1 MKITI
6 ISTLLITFISILGMF
21 YWMWKA
27 KSGELLLNSNS
38 WHIKL
43 KTWMWDYQITGREN
57 ACPYYWGLVFSI
69 IILPLYSLSKYFFK
83 ITDFIGDKIKY
94 VFKKLFGNIKK
105 PKLNI
110 NIHIP
115 LPKLPETKREIYTE
129 IYQNG
134 KYWLIF
140 GFIVLVFL
148 FLTISIIAFIIK
160 SYNINSYFGTIVLSM
175 ILLAISVVLQHT
187 FKEEWD
193 EYYYDHFYNLF
204 KSIVGLIQLPFIIL
218 YHIFAYPIK
227 KIFKIY
233 EDNCPPIK
241 WIN

>member
-57 ACPYYWGLVFSI
+57 ACPYYWSLV
-69 IILPLYSLSKYFFK
+69 L
-83 ITDFIGDKIKY
+83 
-94 VFKKLFGNIKK
+94 GNIKK

-227 KIFKIY
+227 KSLKYMKI
-233 EDNCPPIK
+233 IVHL
-241 WIN
+241 